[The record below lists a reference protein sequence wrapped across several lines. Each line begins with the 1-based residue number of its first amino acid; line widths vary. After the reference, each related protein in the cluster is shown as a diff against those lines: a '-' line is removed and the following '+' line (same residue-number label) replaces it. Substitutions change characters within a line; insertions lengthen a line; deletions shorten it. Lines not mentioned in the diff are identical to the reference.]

1 MKMIFEKKKNAYT
14 CIVNKKD
21 AVQER
26 VPEKQDPEF
35 QGTLCRSSLED
46 VVQTAPR
53 LSSGNTERFEE
64 WKEGVSDCQEISHEF
79 QKDIRPAFIPLPHV
93 CGSS

>member
-1 MKMIFEKKKNAYT
+1 
-14 CIVNKKD
+14 
-21 AVQER
+21 

-53 LSSGNTERFEE
+53 LSSWNAEGLKE
-64 WKEGVSDCQEISHEF
+64 WKEGLFNCEEISHEF
-79 QKDIRPAFIPLPHV
+79 QKDIRPAFIPLPDV
-93 CGSS
+93 SSPP